1 MINKLDEKIIA
12 FGLICVFIGIIGLL
26 TLIGIAIATMG
37 IIPVCIYVCIL
48 LIIISVFVCSIGG
61 GEGERYE
68 WK

>member
-1 MINKLDEKIIA
+1 MNKLNEKITA

-37 IIPVCIYVCIL
+37 IIPVCIYICIL
-48 LIIISVFVCSIGG
+48 LIIIGVSACSIG
-61 GEGERYE
+61 EEKEERYK

>member
-1 MINKLDEKIIA
+1 MNKLDEKITA

-37 IIPVCIYVCIL
+37 IIPVCIYICIL
-48 LIIISVFVCSIGG
+48 LIIIGVFACSIG
-61 GEGERYE
+61 EGEEERYK